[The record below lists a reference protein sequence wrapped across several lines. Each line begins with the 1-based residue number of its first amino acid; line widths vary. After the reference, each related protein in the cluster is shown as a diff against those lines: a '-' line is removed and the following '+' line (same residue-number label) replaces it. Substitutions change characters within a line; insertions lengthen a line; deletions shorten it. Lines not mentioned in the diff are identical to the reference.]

1 MLLAARTRVKFYDAL
16 IAIRSSRQTRNSANA
31 VSSWHTHTGKFLF
44 VAIATS
50 IVDIFRKTGETHQQE
65 RDIVFYEQS
74 GSFGWEGAILRWPYK
89 FEIPY
94 VSLTARY
101 RLQSVT
107 MFVTS
112 QQGRRLFEVHTFQKL
127 FYERVS
133 LHQCW

>member
-1 MLLAARTRVKFYDAL
+1 M
-16 IAIRSSRQTRNSANA
+16 
-31 VSSWHTHTGKFLF
+31 
-44 VAIATS
+44 AIATS

-65 RDIVFYEQS
+65 QDIVFYEQS
-74 GSFGWEGAILRWPYK
+74 GSFGWDGAMLRSTYEWAIEQGIATLFPSVPEK
-89 FEIPY
+89 KKQFEWHTAFEIPY
-94 VSLTARY
+94 ESLTSRY

-127 FYERVS
+127 FYARVS